1 MVAHPIDVIC
11 QHSADGTIIP
21 LRVRFVDENGERQ
34 VFSIKGYRD
43 LSHRG
48 TRTMPDGVYVS
59 DKTLIFECK
68 IIVHNQERIIN
79 LYYEPDGLIWK
90 MTDGR

>member
-1 MVAHPIDVIC
+1 MAARAIDVIC

-21 LRVRFVDENGERQ
+21 LRVRFSDENGERQ
-34 VFSIKGYRD
+34 TFNIEGYRD
-43 LSHRG
+43 LSHQG

-59 DKTLIFECK
+59 NNTLIFECK
-68 IIVHNQERIIN
+68 IIVHNQTRIIN
-79 LYYEPDGLIWK
+79 LYYEPSGLIWK